1 MRANRNTARAIA
13 LALAGTAASGPAL
26 ADCAQVTATGFNE
39 YRSGKSVPRTNY
51 KTNEKFVV
59 CVTLEKDA
67 YVSLWDV
74 PPKGAVERLYPNAVT
89 HPGRNVA
96 AEMLKAGKQHCFG
109 TPENFPLYFPQD
121 EGKGRGKVSVIVTQS
136 LDDQV
141 GPDDFAMPGKVE
153 RSHFDRKTRSYG
165 LGGSC
170 QARINRTVDYNVE

>member
-1 MRANRNTARAIA
+1 MLATPLLARSLG
-13 LALAGTAASGPAL
+13 LALAGTLLAGPAL

-39 YRSGKSVPRTNY
+39 YRSGKAAPRTNY
-51 KTNEKFVV
+51 KANEKFVV

-74 PPKGAVERLYPNAVT
+74 PPHGAVERLYPNAVT
-89 HPGRNVA
+89 HPGKNVA

-121 EGKGRGKVSVIVTQS
+121 EGKGRGKVSVIVTQTVE
-136 LDDQV
+136 DQV
-141 GPDDFAMPGKVE
+141 GPDDFAMPGKVA
-153 RSHFDRKTRSYG
+153 RSRFDSKTRNYG

-170 QARINRTVDYNVE
+170 QPRINRTVEYNVE